1 MNIIFS
7 CLLFWL
13 TFKKFYIMIPPTKQ
27 IIVCRMKCI
36 YLSKN
41 NKYFKEINI
50 YYTKNLRLLERETAE
65 N

>member
-1 MNIIFS
+1 
-7 CLLFWL
+7 
-13 TFKKFYIMIPPTKQ
+13 
-27 IIVCRMKCI
+27 MKCI